1 MTNIVYRQALQ
12 AGKHV
17 FCEKPPA
24 FNATGLR
31 EVSQVEQLSDRKLMY
46 GFNHRH
52 HGAAVKMHAFVKSNT
67 FGRLLWMRGRHGKS
81 VDEDYHKTWRADPRL
96 AGGGILLD
104 QGLHMLDLFLYMGGE
119 FDVVHALVSNFYW
132 NLPGIEDNVFA
143 IFRNSKTGQ
152 CASLHS
158 TMTQWRHLFSF
169 EVFLE
174 RGYMVLNGL
183 KTPSGSYGGRT
194 ARRRDE
200 PRQRAP
206 QPAGRKRDRFEFDVD
221 ESWEREM
228 MLFCDIIDKDLPV
241 LDGGSASAL
250 AEHATVDFTKQG
262 EVRSVTFHY
271 AALMTCFAN
280 DYGYDQWLAKAIKHY
295 GDDGDAVVLI
305 SVSGTSPSVVN
316 AARYARERGLAVVA
330 FTGRKR
336 DNPLAQLADIGFW
349 VDSDA
354 YNVVENI
361 HSIWVTATVDFLVGK
376 AVYET
381 RVVEV

>member
-174 RGYMVLNGL
+174 RGYRSSRSTMVLNGL
-183 KTPSGSYGGRT
+183 KTPSGSYG
-194 ARRRDE
+194 AE
-200 PRQRAP
+200 QLAVAMNRANA
-206 QPAGRKRDRFEFDVD
+206 PAASWQEEDRFEFDVD

-250 AEHATVDFTKQG
+250 GVMTVIDRIYEHDVHKGQPPQ
-262 EVRSVTFHY
+262 E
-271 AALMTCFAN
+271 AASDNLRTA
-280 DYGYDQWLAKAIKHY
+280 
-295 GDDGDAVVLI
+295 DA
-305 SVSGTSPSVVN
+305 
-316 AARYARERGLAVVA
+316 
-330 FTGRKR
+330 GR
-336 DNPLAQLADIGFW
+336 LL
-349 VDSDA
+349 S
-354 YNVVENI
+354 
-361 HSIWVTATVDFLVGK
+361 
-376 AVYET
+376 
-381 RVVEV
+381 